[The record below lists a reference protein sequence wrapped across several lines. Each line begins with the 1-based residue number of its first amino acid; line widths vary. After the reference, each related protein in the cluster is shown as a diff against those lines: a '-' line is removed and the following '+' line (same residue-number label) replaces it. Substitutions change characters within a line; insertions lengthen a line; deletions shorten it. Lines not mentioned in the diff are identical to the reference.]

1 MLKLSVILLCG
12 LLYVD
17 AAMSRNQTSSDPPE
31 VTTPLGKVKGS
42 LMETRLGKTIYAFR
56 GIRYGEP
63 PIGQLRF
70 KQAEPVKS
78 WEGTFDASK
87 EGPSCGWLESKLQSE
102 DCLRLNVYTTKLGDH
117 SLKTP
122 VIVFFHPG
130 GFYGFSGQ
138 SYLFGPQYLLDE
150 EVVLVTTNYRLGAIG
165 FTATGDAEFPGNLG
179 LKDQVQALRW
189 VQQNIAAFN
198 GDPECVTIVGYSAG
212 SWSVALHMLSPM
224 SRGLFHRA
232 VAMSGSPTK
241 GEQLQHQQLDLAK
254 KQARLVGCPSESTR
268 IMRECFEKVPADK
281 MAATVRN
288 MTDWGW
294 DPIRFWSAVVEP
306 DIPGLERFIVEQP
319 VDSIRCGNFYS
330 VPFMSGSTLDE
341 FGGQALVPVVA
352 ARHGNNSVF
361 DDLNANWDHI
371 APIAFQ
377 FQRNSSRSKRI
388 SDELRDFYF
397 KNETIGLQNWQA
409 LAHLYGDAI
418 VSFPI
423 HRIVDLVSRYSDQPV
438 YYYHFVYPGRYSW
451 HVWSDTKKPF
461 GVVHHDDLM
470 YLFYMQRYFPYFNE
484 TAPEIPTVEHITAM
498 WASFAKT
505 GNPIPK
511 DNPLFKDVTWEPFQP
526 ETGQYLEINSTLTM
540 KFNLNAERMEA
551 FERIFPLE
559 EANFSLSSQNFL
571 PFAGSWTPDDRPYS

>member
-1 MLKLSVILLCG
+1 MLRYIRLLIIIEATLRMKTLVLAILIIASVFG
-12 LLYVD
+12 DD
-17 AAMSRNQTSSDPPE
+17 AAPE
-31 VTTPLGKVKGS
+31 LTIPLGRIKGS
-42 LMETRLGKTIYAFR
+42 MMRTRLGKDIYTFR
-56 GIRYGEP
+56 GLRYAESPEGK
-63 PIGQLRF
+63 QRF
-70 KQAEPVKS
+70 KIAVPAKPWSGV
-78 WEGTFDASK
+78 FDASA
-87 EGPSCGWLESKLQSE
+87 EGPSCPRLGGNLTQE
-102 DCLRLNVYTTKLGDH
+102 DCLRLNVYTKKVPKLGDN
-117 SLKTP
+117 SAKSP

-241 GEQLQHQQLDLAK
+241 GKQLQHQQLDLAK
-254 KQARLVGCPSESTR
+254 KQAQLVGCSSENTT

-288 MTDWGW
+288 MTEWGW

-319 VDSIRCGNFYS
+319 VDTIRCGNFYR

-341 FGGQALVPVVA
+341 FGGQARLPVVA

-361 DDLNANWDHI
+361 DDLNANWDYI

-377 FQRNSSRSKRI
+377 FERKTSRSKWI
-388 SDELRDFYF
+388 SKELRAFYF

-409 LAHLYGDAI
+409 LSHLYGDAI

-470 YLFYMQRYFPYFNE
+470 YLFYMQRYFPYLNE
-484 TAPEIPTVEHITAM
+484 TAPEIPTVEHMTAM

-526 ETGQYLEINSTLTM
+526 ETKQYLEINSNLTM

-551 FERIFPLE
+551 FERIFPLDE
-559 EANFSLSSQNFL
+559 SNCKN
-571 PFAGSWTPDDRPYS
+571 G